1 MENKKLWRMRPYT
14 EINKK
19 QKKHKQYT
27 PLRDP
32 KTTAKNKKKI
42 HKYYK

>member
-1 MENKKLWRMRPYT
+1 MENETIYRDQQKT
-14 EINKK
+14 
-19 QKKHKQYT
+19 KKHKQYT

-32 KTTAKNKKKI
+32 KTTAKKQKKI